1 MKRTLANIKS
11 AQSQAKCALLHS
23 TPSIPGDPEKS
34 NSNPKVLIKGDIR
47 LRVTES
53 YAGRRPVRGR
63 YTIETE
69 SMQRPLHIIWM
80 IEGNVLNH
88 TVHSIEVAFDVRG
101 ISAGETLT
109 RLLTAQVTDRG
120 GQGCIVHSSVFV
132 QIFVVRDDLPYER
145 TEPLHSSQV
154 ALDERTSRKET
165 LKNCLLE

>member
-53 YAGRRPVRGR
+53 YAGRRPVRGG

-69 SMQRPLHIIWM
+69 SMQKPLHVIWM

-101 ISAGETLT
+101 IPVGETLT
-109 RLLTAQVTDRG
+109 RLLTAQVTARG

-132 QIFVVRDDLPYER
+132 QIFVVRDDLPFER
-145 TEPLHSSQV
+145 TEPLHSS
-154 ALDERTSRKET
+154 
-165 LKNCLLE
+165 

>member
-23 TPSIPGDPEKS
+23 TPSIPDDPEKS

-53 YAGRRPVRGR
+53 YASRRPVRGR

-69 SMQRPLHIIWM
+69 SMQKPLHVIWM

-88 TVHSIEVAFDVRG
+88 TVHCIEVAFDVRG
-101 ISAGETLT
+101 TPAGETLT
-109 RLLTAQVTDRG
+109 RLLTAQVTDRN

-132 QIFVVRDDLPYER
+132 QIFVVTDDLTTDLPFA
-145 TEPLHSSQV
+145 Q
-154 ALDERTSRKET
+154 
-165 LKNCLLE
+165 

>member
-69 SMQRPLHIIWM
+69 SMQKPLHIIWM

-101 ISAGETLT
+101 ISAGGKDT
-109 RLLTAQVTDRG
+109 RLLSRHGAGRG
-120 GQGCIVHSSVFV
+120 GGGRLV
-132 QIFVVRDDLPYER
+132 
-145 TEPLHSSQV
+145 
-154 ALDERTSRKET
+154 RTS
-165 LKNCLLE
+165 

>member
-69 SMQRPLHIIWM
+69 SMQKPLHIIWM

-101 ISAGETLT
+101 ISAGGKGT
-109 RLLTAQVTDRG
+109 RVFNCKVRGRG
-120 GQGCIVHSSVFV
+120 GEGWVGCRRGFV
-132 QIFVVRDDLPYER
+132 PSFFVMD
-145 TEPLHSSQV
+145 
-154 ALDERTSRKET
+154 
-165 LKNCLLE
+165 

>member
-1 MKRTLANIKS
+1 LANIKS
-11 AQSQAKCALLHS
+11 AQFQAKCALLHC

-53 YAGRRPVRGR
+53 YAGRRPVRGG

-69 SMQRPLHIIWM
+69 SMQKPLHVIWM

-109 RLLTAQVTDRG
+109 RPLTAQGTDRG
-120 GQGCIVHSSVFV
+120 GQRCIVERHVFV
-132 QIFVVRDDLPYER
+132 QDV
-145 TEPLHSSQV
+145 
-154 ALDERTSRKET
+154 
-165 LKNCLLE
+165 

>member
-69 SMQRPLHIIWM
+69 SMQKPLHIIWM

-88 TVHSIEVAFDVRG
+88 TVHI
-101 ISAGETLT
+101 I
-109 RLLTAQVTDRG
+109 
-120 GQGCIVHSSVFV
+120 
-132 QIFVVRDDLPYER
+132 VVRDDLPYER

>member
-69 SMQRPLHIIWM
+69 SMQKPLHIIWM

-101 ISAGETLT
+101 ISAVGKAPRVFTL
-109 RLLTAQVTDRG
+109 QVRGRG
-120 GQGCIVHSSVFV
+120 GEGCNV
-132 QIFVVRDDLPYER
+132 
-145 TEPLHSSQV
+145 
-154 ALDERTSRKET
+154 RTSEFFYIFFVRKDVPYVRT
-165 LKNCLLE
+165 QPAPCR